1 MMRWIDIYNQKYD
14 GTQIYQCRAELVDWG
29 DDWLVW
35 HTPVGTSMQLPR
47 TGTAFQVDHISI
59 GYVWLKRPYY
69 VVADFTP
76 SMGFQRYYCNIVL
89 PPRLDGNVLRFID
102 LDLDLLIDDSG
113 RTQLMDV
120 AEFEANKQTL
130 RYPNDVETLAWSAV
144 AEVERM
150 VQFNMM
156 PFDGCL
162 AGYLN
167 LLSSR

>member
-1 MMRWIDIYNQKYD
+1 MRWIDIYNQKYD

-35 HTPVGTSMQLPR
+35 HTAIGTPMHLLRSGASFPL
-47 TGTAFQVDHISI
+47 DHISI

-69 VVADFTP
+69 VVADFTAE
-76 SMGFQRYYCNIVL
+76 MEFRRYYCNIVL
-89 PPRLDGNVLRFID
+89 PPRLDGSKLRFTD
-102 LDLDLLIDDSG
+102 LDLDLLVDTGG

-120 AEFEANKQTL
+120 AEFEANKEAM
-130 RYPNDVETLAWSAV
+130 RYPGDVETLAWSAV

-150 VQFNMM
+150 VQFGMM

-162 AGYLN
+162 AGYLS
-167 LLSSR
+167 LLSNR